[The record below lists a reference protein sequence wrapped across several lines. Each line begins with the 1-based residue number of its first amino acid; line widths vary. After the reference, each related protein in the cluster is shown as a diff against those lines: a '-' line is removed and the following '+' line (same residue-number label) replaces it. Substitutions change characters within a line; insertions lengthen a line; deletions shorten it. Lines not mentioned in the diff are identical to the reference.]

1 MEQERVFTEGVDGQR
16 STRPR
21 EGAMTPDTPRRRAL
35 IAYAAGV
42 AVIAGLMTV
51 VVLSGGVVT
60 ARKTMDVSA
69 SHFTTMKP

>member
-1 MEQERVFTEGVDGQR
+1 
-16 STRPR
+16 
-21 EGAMTPDTPRRRAL
+21 MTPDTPRRRAL

-60 ARKTMDVSA
+60 ARKTIDVSS
-69 SHFTTMKP
+69 SHFTTVKQP

>member
-1 MEQERVFTEGVDGQR
+1 
-16 STRPR
+16 
-21 EGAMTPDTPRRRAL
+21 MTPDASRRRAM

-60 ARKTMDVSA
+60 ARKTMEAST
-69 SHFTTMKP
+69 SHFAVMKDR